1 MAKGMNGHGAMFLLG
16 SLNEAVEFIKV
27 GMAEQRNEV
36 RHELAAVRA
45 ELGSLRATVEDLS
58 RPSLLSQ
65 TLRLCGRISGTQCRW
80 LGTAIFLVTGMLL
93 RLDPVWVTTTAK
105 GFLK

>member
-45 ELGSLRATVEDLS
+45 ELGSLRATVGDLS

-65 TLRLCGRISGTQCRW
+65 ISNLCHRISGTQWRW
-80 LGTAIFLVTGMLL
+80 LGTAALLLTGMLL
-93 RLDPVWVTTTAK
+93 RLDPVWVSTAAK

>member
-1 MAKGMNGHGAMFLLG
+1 MGKGLNGHGAEFLLG
-16 SLNEAVEFIKV
+16 GLCEAVEFIKL
-27 GMAEQRNEV
+27 GMAEQRSEV

-65 TLRLCGRISGTQCRW
+65 TLSLCGRISGTQWRW
-80 LGTAIFLVTGMLL
+80 LGTAIFLLTGMLL
-93 RLDPVWVTTTAK
+93 RLDPVWVTTAAK